1 MGEGNLD
8 ALRQLKHA
16 EGGQQHLDGEQD
28 ADGRERLRAPEGTGR
43 LRKLRAD
50 EGKYGHKNTSANRSR
65 GGKKPRRKIRR
76 DDNVELKEQL
86 QKLQD
91 DFDAFKLD
99 SESIKQQMQS
109 NHETILQELR
119 QNLADA
125 ESKSEKLQSEI
136 NQMHQKIHE
145 KDEKMQDI
153 SNLNTIIMQDVNRKN
168 LELKDY
174 QNEMESSIRNAVNE
188 TNKMANANIKKID
201 RIKFLFG
208 RQNINLNIPIDDIIA
223 DNTPA
228 RKQGFLEVITTPQI
242 TKGESDVEDNQETSD
257 KKQD

>member
-1 MGEGNLD
+1 MFNPTKLTVRWYKRNKGSYNK
-8 ALRQLKHA
+8 QIPLKVDSKFD
-16 EGGQQHLDGEQD
+16 DGEIVYVLNQD
-28 ADGRERLRAPEGTGR
+28 EF
-43 LRKLRAD
+43 RKYCNPDL
-50 EGKYGHKNTSANRSR
+50 Y
-65 GGKKPRRKIRR
+65 

-125 ESKSEKLQSEI
+125 ESKSEKLQSDI

-228 RKQGFLEVITTPQI
+228 RKQGFFEVITTPQI
-242 TKGESDVEDNQETSD
+242 ANGDGDDAKNETQND
-257 KKQD
+257 EKQD